1 MRSPCFPYRGRHLY
15 VENVPVHEIALRFGT
30 PLYVYSQAAL
40 VTHLREYK
48 KAFNGVRHLVCFAL
62 KANSN
67 LTILRILAGEGA
79 GADIVSGGELYKAVK
94 AGFSPQKTVFA
105 GVGKTEEEIRAAI
118 RYGVL
123 LLHLESEE
131 ELNLVSQVARD
142 MKRTVTIGFR
152 INPDIDAGTHPHIAT
167 GLSSNKFG
175 VPLDTAVDH
184 YRLAAS
190 LPYVRARGIH
200 IHLGSQI
207 TAISPFRKA
216 LRKALNLIDR
226 LYQFQINI
234 EFLDIG
240 GGFGIDYENAGPR
253 LDPITLARSVKPLL
267 QERSLTLILEPGRS
281 IAANAGILVTRVLY
295 RKEVRAK
302 NFVIVDAGMNDLIR
316 PCLYDA
322 FHRIV
327 PLAKRKG
334 PEHDID
340 VVGPVCESADYLG
353 KGRKMVRPYP
363 GEYLAVLSAGAYGI
377 SMSSNYNSRP
387 RPAEVLVNGKD
398 MILIRSRETYDD
410 LLSHEIV

>member
-15 VENVPVHEIALRFGT
+15 VENVPVNEIALRFGT

-190 LPYVRARGIH
+190 LPSYPSRIANHG
-200 IHLGSQI
+200 HLSLSKS
-207 TAISPFRKA
+207 AAKSPKSNRSTLPVPNQHRVFGHRWGVW
-216 LRKALNLIDR
+216 NR
-226 LYQFQINI
+226 L
-234 EFLDIG
+234 
-240 GGFGIDYENAGPR
+240 
-253 LDPITLARSVKPLL
+253 
-267 QERSLTLILEPGRS
+267 
-281 IAANAGILVTRVLY
+281 
-295 RKEVRAK
+295 
-302 NFVIVDAGMNDLIR
+302 
-316 PCLYDA
+316 
-322 FHRIV
+322 
-327 PLAKRKG
+327 
-334 PEHDID
+334 
-340 VVGPVCESADYLG
+340 
-353 KGRKMVRPYP
+353 
-363 GEYLAVLSAGAYGI
+363 
-377 SMSSNYNSRP
+377 
-387 RPAEVLVNGKD
+387 
-398 MILIRSRETYDD
+398 
-410 LLSHEIV
+410 